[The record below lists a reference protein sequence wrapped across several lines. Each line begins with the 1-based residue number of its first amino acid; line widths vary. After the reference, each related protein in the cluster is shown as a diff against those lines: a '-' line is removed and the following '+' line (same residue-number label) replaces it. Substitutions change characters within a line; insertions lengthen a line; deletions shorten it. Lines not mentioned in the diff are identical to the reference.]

1 LIAAAGGDNSVRV
14 YAETGEDAER
24 AWAEVGAIGEHHEDG
39 HLDDVNTVAWHP
51 TDPTC
56 LASCSDD
63 GLIKIWKVTLAPE

>member
-1 LIAAAGGDNSVRV
+1 M
-14 YAETGEDAER
+14 
-24 AWAEVGAIGEHHEDG
+24 GAIGEHHEDG

-63 GLIKIWKVTLAPE
+63 GLIKIWKVTPAEE